1 MSVMELCIVRDGSLT
16 ETGCLTGNESS
27 WELPAN
33 SNGKIA
39 ESLMGISAVPAT
51 TWAADSYKE
60 TEKAAFAKMIEE
72 FGADYAKSLSEMD
85 TEEVKGNAE
94 IKVSLEDGGKA
105 ILGMLSPVDISWL
118 ADASISGNVSMSDKS
133 MTEFMDVN
141 VNGTKICTIEYYFDT
156 ENSEIYM
163 RIPELSD
170 GYIKMNMEQM
180 TQEAV
185 EEADQELDSSFTT
198 SLDLADSMN
207 SYFSTLENLPEADL
221 VTSILTRYT
230 DIIFDNVA
238 DAENPGAQ
246 EAVAGDVSQELSVL
260 EGHVTQAEALP
271 MFQQILDT
279 AKSDEELKGLIET
292 WTEAMNDPDYT
303 YETFLEA
310 IEDMEKDLDTEADET
325 DESGFIL
332 RAWVDSDGE
341 VVGRQFL
348 LNDEQ
353 EEELFGYL
361 CTADGDKRGFSM
373 QLGSGD
379 DKVAIEGSGELK
391 GDLLSGTYTIS
402 SGEADAAVID
412 VTDYDTKAVQD
423 GIWKGTYTISGAP
436 VEDEDGNSYDPF
448 GGMQLIFT
456 ADGADEDSID
466 WNLAIAAG
474 GATLGSVSL
483 TGGNGGEALAAVD
496 VASLTDVYDFSNDDE
511 IEAYT
516 ASMNMDAITENLTSA
531 GMPEGWLDDVIAA
544 TGDSDIESTETDGVA
559 ESEEQTDMA
568 GDTLDDSETP
578 AA

>member
-1 MSVMELCIVRDGSLT
+1 MKRK
-16 ETGCLTGNESS
+16 
-27 WELPAN
+27 
-33 SNGKIA
+33 KITA
-39 ESLMGISAVPAT
+39 ILLASLMGISAVPAT

-60 TEKAAFAKMIEE
+60 TEKAAFAKIIEE
-72 FGADYAKSLSEMD
+72 FGTDYAKSLSEMD

-544 TGDSDIESTETDGVA
+544 TGDSDIESAETDGVA

>member
-1 MSVMELCIVRDGSLT
+1 MKRK
-16 ETGCLTGNESS
+16 
-27 WELPAN
+27 
-33 SNGKIA
+33 KITA
-39 ESLMGISAVPAT
+39 ILLASLMGISAVPAT

-60 TEKAAFAKMIEE
+60 TEKAAFAKIIEE
-72 FGADYAKSLSEMD
+72 FGTDYAKSLSEMD

-163 RIPELSD
+163 RIPELSE

-198 SLDLADSMN
+198 SVDLADSMN

-511 IEAYT
+511 VEAYT

>member
-1 MSVMELCIVRDGSLT
+1 MKRK
-16 ETGCLTGNESS
+16 
-27 WELPAN
+27 
-33 SNGKIA
+33 KITA
-39 ESLMGISAVPAT
+39 ILLASLMGISAVPAT

-60 TEKAAFAKMIEE
+60 TEKAAFAKIIEE
-72 FGADYAKSLSEMD
+72 FGTDYAKSLSEMD

-348 LNDEQ
+348 LNDDEQ

-483 TGGNGGEALAAVD
+483 TGGNGGESLAAVD

>member
-1 MSVMELCIVRDGSLT
+1 MKRK
-16 ETGCLTGNESS
+16 
-27 WELPAN
+27 
-33 SNGKIA
+33 KITA
-39 ESLMGISAVPAT
+39 ILLASLMGISAVPAT

-60 TEKAAFAKMIEE
+60 TEKAAFAKIIEE
-72 FGADYAKSLSEMD
+72 FGTDYAKSLSEMD

-221 VTSILTRYT
+221 LTSILTRYT

>member
-1 MSVMELCIVRDGSLT
+1 MKRK
-16 ETGCLTGNESS
+16 
-27 WELPAN
+27 
-33 SNGKIA
+33 KITA
-39 ESLMGISAVPAT
+39 ILLASLMGISAVPAT

-60 TEKAAFAKMIEE
+60 TEKAAFAKIIEE
-72 FGADYAKSLSEMD
+72 FGTDYAKSLSEMD

-198 SLDLADSMN
+198 SVDLADSMN

-348 LNDEQ
+348 LNDDEQ

-511 IEAYT
+511 VEAYT

>member
-1 MSVMELCIVRDGSLT
+1 MKRK
-16 ETGCLTGNESS
+16 
-27 WELPAN
+27 
-33 SNGKIA
+33 KITA
-39 ESLMGISAVPAT
+39 ILLASLMGISAVPAT

-72 FGADYAKSLSEMD
+72 FGADYAQSLSEMD

-423 GIWKGTYTISGAP
+423 GIWKGTYTMSGAP

-456 ADGADEDSID
+456 ADGADEDSLD

>member
-1 MSVMELCIVRDGSLT
+1 MKRK
-16 ETGCLTGNESS
+16 
-27 WELPAN
+27 
-33 SNGKIA
+33 KITA
-39 ESLMGISAVPAT
+39 ILLASLMGISAVPAT

-279 AKSDEELKGLIET
+279 
-292 WTEAMNDPDYT
+292 
-303 YETFLEA
+303 
-310 IEDMEKDLDTEADET
+310 EADET

-373 QLGSGD
+373 QLGSED
-379 DKVAIEGSGELK
+379 EKVAIEGSGELN
-391 GDLLSGTYTIS
+391 GDLLSGTYTLS
-402 SGEADAAVID
+402 SGDADAAVID
-412 VTDYDTKAVQD
+412 VADYDTKAVQD

-516 ASMNMDAITENLTSA
+516 ATMNMDAITENLTSA

-544 TGDSDIESTETDGVA
+544 TGDSDIESAETDGVA

>member
-1 MSVMELCIVRDGSLT
+1 MKRK
-16 ETGCLTGNESS
+16 
-27 WELPAN
+27 
-33 SNGKIA
+33 KITA
-39 ESLMGISAVPAT
+39 ILLASLMGISTVPAT

-60 TEKAAFAKMIEE
+60 TEKAAFAKIIEE
-72 FGADYAKSLSEMD
+72 FGTDYAKSLSEMD

-163 RIPELSD
+163 RIPELSE

-185 EEADQELDSSFTT
+185 EEADQGLDSSFTT
-198 SLDLADSMN
+198 SVDLADSMN

-238 DAENPGAQ
+238 DAENPGAH

-310 IEDMEKDLDTEADET
+310 IEDMEKDLDTEADEI

-511 IEAYT
+511 VEAYT

>member
-1 MSVMELCIVRDGSLT
+1 MKRK
-16 ETGCLTGNESS
+16 
-27 WELPAN
+27 
-33 SNGKIA
+33 KITA
-39 ESLMGISAVPAT
+39 ILLASLMGISAVPAT

-72 FGADYAKSLSEMD
+72 FGADYAKGLSEMD

-559 ESEEQTDMA
+559 ESERADRYGWRYT
-568 GDTLDDSETP
+568 G
-578 AA
+578 

>member
-1 MSVMELCIVRDGSLT
+1 MKRK
-16 ETGCLTGNESS
+16 
-27 WELPAN
+27 
-33 SNGKIA
+33 KITA
-39 ESLMGISAVPAT
+39 ILLASLMGISAVPAT

-60 TEKAAFAKMIEE
+60 TEKAAFAKIIEE
-72 FGADYAKSLSEMD
+72 FGTDYAKSLSEMD

-163 RIPELSD
+163 RIPELSE

-348 LNDEQ
+348 LNDDEQ

-483 TGGNGGEALAAVD
+483 TGGNGGETLAAVD

-511 IEAYT
+511 VEAYT

>member
-1 MSVMELCIVRDGSLT
+1 MKRK
-16 ETGCLTGNESS
+16 
-27 WELPAN
+27 
-33 SNGKIA
+33 KITA
-39 ESLMGISAVPAT
+39 ILLASLMGISAVPAT

-60 TEKAAFAKMIEE
+60 TEKAAFAKIIEE
-72 FGADYAKSLSEMD
+72 FGTDYAKSLSEMD

-163 RIPELSD
+163 RIPELSE

-185 EEADQELDSSFTT
+185 EEADQGLDSSFTT
-198 SLDLADSMN
+198 SVDLADSMN

-238 DAENPGAQ
+238 DAENPGAH

-511 IEAYT
+511 VEAYT

>member
-1 MSVMELCIVRDGSLT
+1 
-16 ETGCLTGNESS
+16 
-27 WELPAN
+27 
-33 SNGKIA
+33 
-39 ESLMGISAVPAT
+39 
-51 TWAADSYKE
+51 
-60 TEKAAFAKMIEE
+60 
-72 FGADYAKSLSEMD
+72 
-85 TEEVKGNAE
+85 
-94 IKVSLEDGGKA
+94 
-105 ILGMLSPVDISWL
+105 
-118 ADASISGNVSMSDKS
+118 
-133 MTEFMDVN
+133 
-141 VNGTKICTIEYYFDT
+141 
-156 ENSEIYM
+156 
-163 RIPELSD
+163 
-170 GYIKMNMEQM
+170 MEQM

-246 EAVAGDVSQELSVL
+246 EAVAGDVSQELSVQ

-423 GIWKGTYTISGAP
+423 GIWKGTYSISGAP
-436 VEDEDGNSYDPF
+436 VEDEDGNVKK
-448 GGMQLIFT
+448 
-456 ADGADEDSID
+456 
-466 WNLAIAAG
+466 N
-474 GATLGSVSL
+474 
-483 TGGNGGEALAAVD
+483 AVD
-496 VASLTDVYDFSNDDE
+496 
-511 IEAYT
+511 
-516 ASMNMDAITENLTSA
+516 
-531 GMPEGWLDDVIAA
+531 
-544 TGDSDIESTETDGVA
+544 
-559 ESEEQTDMA
+559 DMA
-568 GDTLDDSETP
+568 GRDSGGEGQNPKYVALLAGFAMLHMQQTNRDSKIRLVLLDEAFSKMDKERSEVCLHYARDLELQLIVCVPDERLQSLIRNVDSVYGFRRYQNQVSMMHIDKGEYLEMIEGKLRL
-578 AA
+578 A

>member
-1 MSVMELCIVRDGSLT
+1 MKRK
-16 ETGCLTGNESS
+16 
-27 WELPAN
+27 
-33 SNGKIA
+33 KITA
-39 ESLMGISAVPAT
+39 ILLASLMGISAVPAT

-60 TEKAAFAKMIEE
+60 TEKAAFAKIIEE
-72 FGADYAKSLSEMD
+72 FGTDYAKSLSEMD

-348 LNDEQ
+348 LNDDEQ

-373 QLGSGD
+373 QLGSED
-379 DKVAIEGSGELK
+379 EKVAIEGSGELN

-402 SGEADAAVID
+402 SGEADVAIID
-412 VTDYDTKAVQD
+412 VADYDTKAVQD

-483 TGGNGGEALAAVD
+483 TGGNGGETLAAVD

-511 IEAYT
+511 VEAYT
-516 ASMNMDAITENLTSA
+516 ASMNMDAITENLTNA

-544 TGDSDIESTETDGVA
+544 TGDSDIESAETDGVA

>member
-1 MSVMELCIVRDGSLT
+1 MKRK
-16 ETGCLTGNESS
+16 
-27 WELPAN
+27 
-33 SNGKIA
+33 KITA
-39 ESLMGISAVPAT
+39 ILLASLMGISAVPAP

-60 TEKAAFAKMIEE
+60 TEKAAFAKIIEE
-72 FGADYAKSLSEMD
+72 FGTDYAKSLSEMD

-163 RIPELSD
+163 RIPELSE

-185 EEADQELDSSFTT
+185 EEADQGLDSSFTT
-198 SLDLADSMN
+198 SVDLADSMN

-238 DAENPGAQ
+238 DAENPGAH

-511 IEAYT
+511 VEAYT

>member
-1 MSVMELCIVRDGSLT
+1 MKRK
-16 ETGCLTGNESS
+16 
-27 WELPAN
+27 
-33 SNGKIA
+33 KITA
-39 ESLMGISAVPAT
+39 ILLASLMGISAVPAT

-60 TEKAAFAKMIEE
+60 TEKAAFAKIIEE
-72 FGADYAKSLSEMD
+72 FGTDYAKSLSEMD

-163 RIPELSD
+163 RIPELSE

-198 SLDLADSMN
+198 SVDLADSMN

-348 LNDEQ
+348 LNDDEQ

-511 IEAYT
+511 VEAYT

>member
-1 MSVMELCIVRDGSLT
+1 MKRK
-16 ETGCLTGNESS
+16 
-27 WELPAN
+27 
-33 SNGKIA
+33 KITA
-39 ESLMGISAVPAT
+39 ILLASLMGISAVPAT

-72 FGADYAKSLSEMD
+72 FGSDYAKSLSEMD

-348 LNDEQ
+348 LNDDEQ

-361 CTADGDKRGFSM
+361 CTADGEKRGFSM

-379 DKVAIEGSGELK
+379 DKVAIEGSGELN

-511 IEAYT
+511 VEAYT

>member
-1 MSVMELCIVRDGSLT
+1 
-16 ETGCLTGNESS
+16 
-27 WELPAN
+27 
-33 SNGKIA
+33 
-39 ESLMGISAVPAT
+39 MGISAVPAT

-238 DAENPGAQ
+238 DAENLLEHWKCLCLCNMSFQNAKLLTYI
-246 EAVAGDVSQELSVL
+246 SCNSFLCSRILS
-260 EGHVTQAEALP
+260 
-271 MFQQILDT
+271 ICNII
-279 AKSDEELKGLIET
+279 K
-292 WTEAMNDPDYT
+292 N
-303 YETFLEA
+303 
-310 IEDMEKDLDTEADET
+310 
-325 DESGFIL
+325 
-332 RAWVDSDGE
+332 
-341 VVGRQFL
+341 
-348 LNDEQ
+348 
-353 EEELFGYL
+353 
-361 CTADGDKRGFSM
+361 
-373 QLGSGD
+373 
-379 DKVAIEGSGELK
+379 
-391 GDLLSGTYTIS
+391 IS
-402 SGEADAAVID
+402 S
-412 VTDYDTKAVQD
+412 VTANIYRT
-423 GIWKGTYTISGAP
+423 TR
-436 VEDEDGNSYDPF
+436 
-448 GGMQLIFT
+448 
-456 ADGADEDSID
+456 
-466 WNLAIAAG
+466 
-474 GATLGSVSL
+474 
-483 TGGNGGEALAAVD
+483 
-496 VASLTDVYDFSNDDE
+496 
-511 IEAYT
+511 
-516 ASMNMDAITENLTSA
+516 
-531 GMPEGWLDDVIAA
+531 
-544 TGDSDIESTETDGVA
+544 
-559 ESEEQTDMA
+559 
-568 GDTLDDSETP
+568 
-578 AA
+578 

>member
-1 MSVMELCIVRDGSLT
+1 MKRK
-16 ETGCLTGNESS
+16 
-27 WELPAN
+27 
-33 SNGKIA
+33 KITA
-39 ESLMGISAVPAT
+39 ILLASLMGISAVPAT

-60 TEKAAFAKMIEE
+60 TEKAAFAKIIEE
-72 FGADYAKSLSEMD
+72 FGTDYAKSLSEMD

-180 TQEAV
+180 TQESV

>member
-1 MSVMELCIVRDGSLT
+1 MKRK
-16 ETGCLTGNESS
+16 
-27 WELPAN
+27 
-33 SNGKIA
+33 KITA
-39 ESLMGISAVPAT
+39 ILLASLMGISAVPAT

-379 DKVAIEGSGELK
+379 DKVAI
-391 GDLLSGTYTIS
+391 
-402 SGEADAAVID
+402 
-412 VTDYDTKAVQD
+412 
-423 GIWKGTYTISGAP
+423 
-436 VEDEDGNSYDPF
+436 
-448 GGMQLIFT
+448 
-456 ADGADEDSID
+456 
-466 WNLAIAAG
+466 
-474 GATLGSVSL
+474 
-483 TGGNGGEALAAVD
+483 
-496 VASLTDVYDFSNDDE
+496 
-511 IEAYT
+511 
-516 ASMNMDAITENLTSA
+516 
-531 GMPEGWLDDVIAA
+531 
-544 TGDSDIESTETDGVA
+544 
-559 ESEEQTDMA
+559 
-568 GDTLDDSETP
+568 
-578 AA
+578 

>member
-1 MSVMELCIVRDGSLT
+1 MKRK
-16 ETGCLTGNESS
+16 
-27 WELPAN
+27 
-33 SNGKIA
+33 KITA
-39 ESLMGISAVPAT
+39 ILLASLMGISAVPAT

-72 FGADYAKSLSEMD
+72 LGADYAKSLSEMD

>member
-1 MSVMELCIVRDGSLT
+1 MKRK
-16 ETGCLTGNESS
+16 
-27 WELPAN
+27 
-33 SNGKIA
+33 KITA
-39 ESLMGISAVPAT
+39 ILLASLMGISTVPAT

-60 TEKAAFAKMIEE
+60 TEKAAFAKIIEE
-72 FGADYAKSLSEMD
+72 FGTDYAKSLSEMD

-163 RIPELSD
+163 RIPELSE

-198 SLDLADSMN
+198 SVDLADSMN

-348 LNDEQ
+348 LNDDEQ

-361 CTADGDKRGFSM
+361 CIADGDKRGFSM

-483 TGGNGGEALAAVD
+483 TGGNGGESLAAVD